1 MRPARL
7 LPLIAVAV
15 LLSCRGPAEDGV
27 SEETKTFLPQSDFV
41 FRGTVLLHNTATIAL
56 DDVSDL
62 AVVRV
67 DEVVDAPP
75 ALEKLVGQQ
84 ITVKL
89 KDLEGAPVG
98 GERVFFTSA
107 WHFGE
112 SVGVIEVGSYA
123 IERQRFR
130 VERLRKEIQVWRQA
144 EADRQLRARLQE
156 ARLVIAGQ
164 VASVRPH
171 EREGGPWSEHDP
183 EWWEAVITVEDILKG
198 RVEDSTV
205 VVLYANS
212 VDVMWYD
219 SPKLQVGEEGIWIL
233 PSASTAHLL
242 PEQLLITDQKDLQ
255 PKSELDRL
263 RTLLRR

>member
-1 MRPARL
+1 M
-7 LPLIAVAV
+7 
-15 LLSCRGPAEDGV
+15 

-41 FRGTVLLHNTATIAL
+41 FQGTVLLHNTATIAL
-56 DDVSDL
+56 DDVRDL

-75 ALEKLVGQQ
+75 PLDKLAGQQ

-89 KDLEGAPVG
+89 KDLGGTPVG

-156 ARLVIAGQ
+156 AQLVILGQ

-171 EREGGPWSEHDP
+171 EKERGPWSEHDP
-183 EWWEAVITVEDILKG
+183 EWWEAEIAVADVLKG
-198 RVEDSTV
+198 RVEDSTI

-212 VDVMWYD
+212 DDVMWHD
-219 SPKLQVGEEGIWIL
+219 SPKLQGGEEGIWIL
-233 PSASTAHLL
+233 PSARTAHLL
-242 PEQLLITDQKDLQ
+242 PEQLAFTDQRDLR
-255 PKSELDRL
+255 PKSEQDGL